1 MRKKRL
7 FIPGLP
13 QLIKIQSHNDILI
26 FNEIDD
32 RIEFCKLMS
41 NCLEKYNVTIYGFSF
56 SDSECYF
63 ILYSEDFES
72 SSRYIQLLL
81 KSYTFFFNKK
91 YNRTGTLWS
100 GRYHNMPFELN
111 AYLLIVLSYIEKK
124 NSHDEVYRSSYLYHI
139 GKEIEPLICNILNKN
154 FTKAR
159 LKGKEYILLNYKLV
173 LKINHSQF
181 FREKI
186 EPYLN
191 QNCLLSTMK
200 SLKYHEDNEDKIL
213 KFHPVGRPKKHV
225 FKFNLKEN
233 ILNFERECGIY
244 FNKHGY
250 QKLNLQFFNKQGELS
265 KDGTSS
271 IISSVKNLLPDN
283 ECYFKGWYQYE
294 FFSNE
299 LDILEEHY
307 ECGSEIIGKSSI
319 VDEVEQI
326 ALYWEILSKFGV
338 SSYVHLHINNVGDS
352 KTLLCYRNSLRQY
365 FLPYEL
371 LLSDTYLK
379 ILELTPELLL
389 LKHPAILS
397 DVVKLAPRMLNFI
410 TNDSYFRFERFQSL
424 LNKFNIPFI
433 FDKSLKLT
441 KNINNINYNNNV
453 FCFYSGD
460 DILCCGGN
468 YSIDNI
474 DAFGG
479 SLKTEK
485 ILSLSNAISIDKEPL
500 SITVLSFSNNHYK
513 AIELCSEL
521 RNRYKTLI
529 VIYHP
534 VKKRKKIESFLREIK
549 DRFIWFVDEKEDKY
563 FLYDSEKKEYCHNDI
578 YLYIY
583 QQISC

>member
-1 MRKKRL
+1 MRKNRL

-13 QLIKIQSHNDILI
+13 QLIKIQSHNNILI
-26 FNEIDD
+26 FNEIDN

-41 NCLEKYNVTIYGFSF
+41 EFVEKYNVSIYGFSF

-63 ILYSEDFES
+63 ILYSEDLES

-81 KSYTFFFNKK
+81 KSYTSFFNKK

-124 NSHDEVYRSSYLYHI
+124 VSHDELYRSSYLYHI

-154 FTKAR
+154 FTKKR
-159 LKGKEYILLNYKLV
+159 LDEKEYILLNYKLV

-186 EPYLN
+186 EPYIH
-191 QNCLLSTMK
+191 QNCLLSTIK
-200 SLKYHEDNEDKIL
+200 NLKIHEDNEKKTL
-213 KFHPVGRPKKHV
+213 KFHSVGRPKKHV

-233 ILNFERECGIY
+233 ILNFERECGIC

-250 QKLNLQFFNKQGELS
+250 QKLNLQFFNNQGELS
-265 KDGTSS
+265 TDGTLS
-271 IISSVKNLLPDN
+271 IISSAKNLLLDN
-283 ECYFKGWYQYE
+283 EYYFKGWYQYE
-294 FFSNE
+294 FFCNE

-352 KTLLCYRNSLRQY
+352 KTLSCYRDALKKY
-365 FLPYEL
+365 FLPYKL
-371 LLSDTYLK
+371 LLTDNDLK
-379 ILELTPELLL
+379 ILELTPEILL
-389 LKHPAILS
+389 LKHPSILS
-397 DVVKLAPRMLNFI
+397 DVVKMAPRILNFI
-410 TNDSYFRFERFQSL
+410 TNESYSKFERFQFL

-433 FDKSLKLT
+433 FDKNLKLT
-441 KNINNINYNNNV
+441 KNTNNINYNNNV

-468 YSIDNI
+468 YLINNI
-474 DAFGG
+474 NAFGG

-485 ILSLSNAISIDKEPL
+485 ILSLSNAVSIDKDPL

-513 AIELCSEL
+513 SIELCTEL
-521 RNRYKTLI
+521 RNRYKSLI
-529 VIYHP
+529 VRHYP
-534 VKKRKKIESFLREIK
+534 VKKRKKTESFLREIK

-563 FLYDSEKKEYCHNDI
+563 FLYDSEKKEYIDKDI
-578 YLYIY
+578 YLYIS